1 MIHVLGIS
9 IWIHFIWIFVL
20 GVLLFFYLVHG
31 TVFEGY
37 QVGTGSSV
45 ATAFP
50 LIAISSLPTVP
61 VWLQRYQGSS
71 GNWIPIGVSTDIM
84 SYQDIIPKGG
94 KLISSQG
101 IFTLL
106 FHTDGRLILYNSS
119 VGVSSGTLPVSA
131 SCGSSS
137 GSSCINGYPILWSFY
152 TGNRSNYLFHQG
164 SNGIRVINTD
174 ESLGSSPFSIIG
186 STSSNLNKSYLQL
199 LDTGNLVWFAEDGS
213 RLFHTNTA
221 VTNLMT
227 ACGQIDFTSPL
238 DQSDCFVLK
247 RSLAAKQSDI
257 STFTSSGAVL
267 ELNAAQ
273 KSICSI
279 QAYYSALSC
288 DAYTATVPVVTS
300 IPPVGVLAPSASI
313 TGSIVNGTDLITT
326 TGNLTTLV
334 FPGYMIYLGYGTNIQ
349 GPFVAQTIT
358 ASSIRITKIY
368 VGAPISNAIISV
380 KRSGSA
386 ATSTLRNTTPEVM
399 QVSGL
404 DIVASIFPGDR
415 HIVIGSSTTST
426 ATGTA
431 GTLTTC
437 GNAVDGG
444 TITFT
449 SPNNPFTGI
458 ESIYYGNP
466 TGNCMNGFRQGSCNK
481 QDISAFRAA
490 IETACVGKTSCS
502 INVTAATLSSA
513 ECSISLPTKTLAVVL
528 STAGIGDNLPENIKY
543 GDFVYVHKSDCNP
556 YDTDNGNGT
565 CTARL
570 CRIGE
575 IDDLRGNCIP
585 YSCKAARFTG
595 GPADVDNGD
604 GTCTSP
610 TVYNN
615 STTITPLSLQ
625 TAPTTITQDISITL
639 RNTNSQQYSTGGN
652 TSFNT
657 VILAKG
663 EVYDKTRHGIK
674 GTAYV
679 KGSSNTAY
687 TYNKTFGPFIVG
699 ARPTTNKLLI
709 RQFTAGH
716 LDSNGQFI
724 LNPVAKSR
732 KDIINTGFSNDGKI
746 IDEYTRT
753 ATAYSGT
760 SDTVSL
766 PEVGLL
772 DAKLYKIQYNDG
784 VFTGSFNSITAGT
797 NALNEKLIKAI
808 VTGTSGGSGIRQTG
822 VNGKQIDLT
831 GLGQVWDGTFNIS
844 GFSAIPGLPYTVSLT
859 VSSSVDT
866 YISLEYST
874 GNAYSIGTS
883 QGSSLRRG
891 SAPLLAGSGI
901 NNKFLVTP
909 TKESYTWD
917 IIAASASLAI
927 HAYKIESTA
936 SVTFTFTGLTITGGI
951 FGPVSQI
958 SCSNGST
965 TTKGV
970 TVCNPSA
977 SAVAAGSAAAGSS
990 ALAASTAASAAAA
1003 RAIACANGTA
1013 AAGACGEDSG
1023 SGPSRAATGSQAG
1036 GSASPLRIDKIQ
1048 WAADAAAA
1056 AATNAGGTPDQVLA
1070 AAATAASLAGGGS
1083 QPSRVAT
1090 LAQERV
1096 QKQITLK

>member
-1 MIHVLGIS
+1 MIHVLGLS

-20 GVLLFFYLVHG
+20 GVLLFFHLVHG

-37 QVGTGSSV
+37 QVGSGSSV

-50 LIAISSLPTVP
+50 VIAISSLPTVP
-61 VWLQRYQGSS
+61 VWLQRYEGSS
-71 GNWIPIGVSTDIM
+71 GNWAPIGVSTDIL
-84 SYQDIIPKGG
+84 SYQDILPKGG

-119 VGVSSGTLPVSA
+119 VGVSSNTLPASA

-152 TGNRSNYLFHQG
+152 TGNKSNYLFHQG
-164 SNGIRVINTD
+164 TNGIRVINTD
-174 ESLGSSPFSIIG
+174 ESLGSSPFTIAA
-186 STSSNLNKSYLQL
+186 STSTSLNKSYLQL
-199 LDTGNLVWFAEDGS
+199 LDTGDLVWFASDGS
-213 RLFHTNTA
+213 QLFRTKTA
-221 VTNLMT
+221 VTNIMT
-227 ACGQIDFTSPL
+227 ACGQVDLTSPL

-247 RSLAAKQSDI
+247 RSLAAKQGDI
-257 STFTSSGAVL
+257 SSFTSSGAVL
-267 ELNAAQ
+267 QLNAAQ
-273 KSICSI
+273 KSLCAI

-300 IPPVGVLAPSASI
+300 IPPVGVLPPSASI
-313 TGSIVNGTDLITT
+313 TGSIASGANAITT
-326 TGNLTTLV
+326 TGSLTASIQ
-334 FPGYMIYLGYGTNIQ
+334 PGFMIYLGYGTNIQ

-358 ASSIRITKIY
+358 ATSITITKIY
-368 VGAPISNAIISV
+368 VGAPISNAIISI
-380 KRSGSA
+380 KPSGSA
-386 ATSTLRNTTPEVM
+386 ATSTLRNSTPEVM

-415 HIVIGSSTTST
+415 HIIIGSSITSPAAG
-426 ATGTA
+426 ATGTPTICA
-431 GTLTTC
+431 SAT
-437 GNAVDGG
+437 DGG

-502 INVTAATLSSA
+502 ITVTAATLSAS
-513 ECSISLPTKTLAVVL
+513 ECSASLATKTLAVVL
-528 STAGIGDNLPENIKY
+528 TTASIGDNLPQNIKH
-543 GDFVYVHKSDCNP
+543 GDIIYVQKSDCNP
-556 YDTDNGNGT
+556 YDIDNGNGT

-585 YSCKAARFTG
+585 YTCKAARFTG

-615 STTITPLSLQ
+615 STTITPLALS
-625 TAPTTITQDISITL
+625 TTSATITQDVNLTFSSAT
-639 RNTNSQQYSTGGN
+639 RTYSVGGN

-663 EVYDKTRHGIK
+663 EVYDKTRRGIK
-674 GTAYV
+674 GTSYV
-679 KGSSNTAY
+679 KNNSNTAY

-699 ARPTTNKLLI
+699 ARPTTNKILI
-709 RQFTAGH
+709 RQLTTGQ

-732 KDIINTGFSNDGKI
+732 KDIINKGFSDDGKI
-746 IDEYTRT
+746 IDVYTR
-753 ATAYSGT
+753 AAIAYSGT

-772 DAKLYKIQYNDG
+772 DAKLYRIQYNDG
-784 VFTGSFNSITAGT
+784 VFTGTFTSITAGT
-797 NALNEKLIKAI
+797 NALNEKIIKAI
-808 VTGTSGGSGIRQTG
+808 VTGTSGSGGGISQTG

-831 GLGQVWDGTFNIS
+831 GVGQIWDGTFNIS
-844 GFSAIPGLPYTVSLT
+844 GFSAIPGLTYTVALT
-859 VSSSVDT
+859 VSSAVNT
-866 YISLEYST
+866 YISLEYSA

-883 QGSSLRRG
+883 QGSSLTLD
-891 SAPLLAGSGI
+891 SAPLLAGSGV
-901 NNKFLVTP
+901 NNKFFVTP
-909 TKESYTWD
+909 SPQSFIWNFVAMTNNLT
-917 IIAASASLAI
+917 L

-936 SVTFTFTGLTITGGI
+936 AVTFTFTGLTITGGI
-951 FGPVSQI
+951 IGPVTQLA
-958 SCSNGST
+958 CSNGST
-965 TTKGV
+965 TTKSV
-970 TVCNPSA
+970 TTCNPSA
-977 SAVAAGSAAAGSS
+977 SAMAAGSAAAVSS
-990 ALAASTAASAAAA
+990 GLAASTAASAAAA
-1003 RAIACANGTA
+1003 RALACANRTA
-1013 AAGACGEDSG
+1013 APGACGEGSG
-1023 SGPSRAATGSQAG
+1023 SGSSLGSM
-1036 GSASPLRIDKIQ
+1036 GSASVGSSGPLRIDKIQ

-1056 AATNAGGTPDQVLA
+1056 AATNALGTPEQVLA
-1070 AAATAASLAGGGS
+1070 AAAAAASLAGAGS
-1083 QPSRVAT
+1083 QPSSIAT
-1090 LAQERV
+1090 LAQQRV
-1096 QKQITLK
+1096 QKQVLLI